1 MYIMSPAGTV
11 AVRTSV
17 LKDDHTFTVHVIDPK
32 DGQTEDGD
40 GDCDSARS
48 SGAEKAEF
56 EKPEKDNKDGE
67 AAWIISLFPP
77 YTKWISYRFGL
88 CQVSFVKTLFSLLFT
103 QKLYLIH

>member
-1 MYIMSPAGTV
+1 MSPAGTV

-67 AAWIISLFPP
+67 AAWIISLVSLNTLTVLASAMF
-77 YTKWISYRFGL
+77 L
-88 CQVSFVKTLFSLLFT
+88 CQNSLFLFIFT
-103 QKLYLIH
+103 QTLYLIY